1 MADKAHTEI
10 DKRLADMENRLSEIY
25 RDATN
30 GIEQKAREY
39 FARFEALDEKKRQ
52 MLNEGK
58 ITEDEYLTWR
68 KNKMLYGK
76 RFAEMKR
83 QIAAQWYDVNNVALS
98 YINGEIPE
106 VYVTG
111 YNAIESDIDGI
122 GGYSFTTVNADA
134 VRELATAEKIMLPYK
149 KLDPTKDIPWNV
161 KSVNTAVLQGILQ
174 GESIPKIAARVAA
187 NTCSSNMTSA
197 IRNARTMVTS
207 AENLGRMDSYKRAQ
221 DDGIVLKREWIAAND
236 RRTRHWHSD
245 LDGKI
250 KDIDEPFEN
259 VIRLSKTKYLP
270 DRIMYPGDPNA
281 HPANVYN
288 CRCTIAAKVIGFE
301 KVQMQKAVA
310 KSEYNAETID
320 HQYRETE
327 AMNEYDYFSS
337 EQEKF
342 RLDSIRAM
350 AGYDDM
356 EAMKALDALCGTS
369 AEYRG
374 IGDNVPGGWFSGADT
389 KIRLATDGEF
399 FNKARTI
406 DAYIERSPKYK
417 GSIYRG
423 LSLDDDTI
431 SSFTVGGIFKENGNL
446 SSWTSDRSVA
456 SMFAEGRSEEL
467 EKKPVIFRTKD
478 PKHGTPASH
487 LSIFGSEESEV
498 LVSNM
503 KDSEY
508 IIEAVTEENGIVIVD
523 MILKGG

>member
-1 MADKAHTEI
+1 MADKAHIEI
-10 DKRLADMENRLSEIY
+10 DKRLAVMENRLSEIY

-68 KNKMLYGK
+68 KNKMLYGN

-83 QIAAQWYDVNNVALS
+83 QIAAQWYDVNNIALS
-98 YINGEIPE
+98 YINGEIPD

-111 YNAIESDIDGI
+111 YNAIESDLDGI

-187 NTCSSNMTSA
+187 NTCASNMTSA

-207 AENLGRMDSYKRAQ
+207 SENLGRMDSYKRAQ

-301 KVQMQKAVA
+301 NTIHNKDLT
-310 KSEYNAETID
+310 SEAN
-320 HQYRETE
+320 
-327 AMNEYDYFSS
+327 N
-337 EQEKF
+337 
-342 RLDSIRAM
+342 
-350 AGYDDM
+350 
-356 EAMKALDALCGTS
+356 GTT
-369 AEYRG
+369 Y
-374 IGDNVPGGWFSGADT
+374 GD
-389 KIRLATDGEF
+389 KI
-399 FNKARTI
+399 AR
-406 DAYIERSPKYK
+406 Y
-417 GSIYRG
+417 
-423 LSLDDDTI
+423 
-431 SSFTVGGIFKENGNL
+431 
-446 SSWTSDRSVA
+446 W
-456 SMFAEGRSEEL
+456 
-467 EKKPVIFRTKD
+467 
-478 PKHGTPASH
+478 H
-487 LSIFGSEESEV
+487 
-498 LVSNM
+498 
-503 KDSEY
+503 
-508 IIEAVTEENGIVIVD
+508 
-523 MILKGG
+523 